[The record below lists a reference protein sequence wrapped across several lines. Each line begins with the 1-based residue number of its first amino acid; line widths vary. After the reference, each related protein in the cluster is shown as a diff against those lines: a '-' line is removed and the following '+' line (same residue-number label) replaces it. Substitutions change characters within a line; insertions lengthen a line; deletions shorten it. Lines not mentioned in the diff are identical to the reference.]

1 MWAAGATG
9 AMEKMKM
16 IGKTRSAATTITVLL
31 LATVARTGI
40 AEEIPGLLGSWRATE
55 FTISH
60 PELPPVEM
68 IALGGALWLTIDPG
82 DRYVLTSQSPDQR
95 VPEADAGSWRVIS
108 DAQIEIQPDGFSE
121 ARPLTVGTSAPRSA
135 RARPQNSPFS
145 SARSMTRSPARGC
158 MKRSPSASLGRL
170 ARLGLYKPIQA
181 ASSGRKPSRSK
192 VARAPF

>member
-31 LATVARTGI
+31 LGTVARTGI

-68 IALGGALWLTIDPG
+68 IALGAALWLTIDPG

-121 ARPLTVGTSAPRSA
+121 ARPFTVVRVMRILTGESIASRVWRFDGRCDGRGPT
-135 RARPQNSPFS
+135 RP
-145 SARSMTRSPARGC
+145 A
-158 MKRSPSASLGRL
+158 
-170 ARLGLYKPIQA
+170 
-181 ASSGRKPSRSK
+181 
-192 VARAPF
+192 